1 MKSGRCGCVLLPR
14 VAGQTAAPENFNY
27 QLLDMELDRVEAV
40 RAENLLHGTDARP
53 TFQQQSKPAK
63 RRRRSNNVIVPS
75 PAGQLA
81 PEGGPIEPFSVQV
94 MRPPEPTITPQTM
107 RAGFQQYIEAR
118 FAEQTLSSFK
128 NLLTP
133 RNG

>member
-1 MKSGRCGCVLLPR
+1 MQSWIVLSCSQPR
-14 VAGQTAAPENFNY
+14 ACCKRETREQ
-27 QLLDMELDRVEAV
+27 V
-40 RAENLLHGTDARP
+40 RANIFKAEQASQATQAVDQTTD
-53 TFQQQSKPAK
+53 
-63 RRRRSNNVIVPS
+63 IVPS

-81 PEGGPIEPFSVQV
+81 PEGGPIEPVSVQV

-118 FAEQTLSSFK
+118 FAEQNPEFIQE
-128 NLLTP
+128 LLTP